1 MPARGNKTE
10 KYFGKKIEI
19 CRFSLRT
26 GEWEEIGKMRVGR
39 RSAGVV
45 SHKGHIFAVGGMGG
59 KKDLK
64 TIEMWSPVSKKW
76 SLLPSSLSTL
86 SGWISAA
93 VIDKPLRLLQ

>member
-1 MPARGNKTE
+1 
-10 KYFGKKIEI
+10 
-19 CRFSLRT
+19 
-26 GEWEEIGKMRVGR
+26 MRVGR

-64 TIEMWSPVSKKW
+64 TIEMWSPVSRKW
-76 SLLPSSLSTL
+76 SLLPCSLNTL
-86 SGWISAA
+86 SGWISAT